1 MEIGVLLNF
10 LLAIALGALI
20 GLEREY
26 ARYRN
31 KGHAY
36 AGIRTFPLIAL
47 AGALAALLG
56 QALSI
61 WILLISIG
69 FMGILVVVAYYVT
82 AELDRTHIG
91 TTSEIAGFITF
102 FIGILTFY
110 QQYLLAV
117 ALTALTALILYA
129 RSLLHHFAEKLTR
142 KEMLDTIVFVLL
154 AFVIL
159 PLLPNNSYGP
169 FEIFNPYITGL
180 MVVLISGISFVGY
193 GLMKWFG
200 ERGIGLS
207 GIFGGLVSSTVVT
220 MDLAQRSKKEKAFY
234 ALALGVILA
243 NGIMFIRVLFE
254 VFVVHR
260 PLFVK
265 LLIPL
270 LVLSG
275 ITAIFSFFLWR
286 KIKKVKSKVALSSPL
301 ALVPAVKFAL
311 FFSFMIAVVKVTE
324 MYLSS
329 RGVYIVSFFSGFA
342 NVDAISLSLS
352 QLARGNLAV
361 DVAARGIIIAAL
373 TNIAVKGGM
382 AYWFGGKAFRNLVVG
397 LFSVLIV
404 FGIVMMIWL

>member
-69 FMGILVVVAYYVT
+69 FMGIFVIVAYYVT

-404 FGIVMMIWL
+404 FGIVMIIWL

>member
-69 FMGILVVVAYYVT
+69 FMGIFVIVAYYVT

-220 MDLAQRSKKEKAFY
+220 MDLAQRSKKEKMFY
-234 ALALGVILA
+234 AFALGVILA

-254 VFVVHR
+254 VLLVHP

-265 LLIPL
+265 LLIPF
-270 LVLSG
+270 LVLAG
-275 ITAIFSFFLWR
+275 ITVVFSFFLWT
-286 KIKKVKSKVALSSPL
+286 KIKKVKSKVALYSPL
-301 ALVPAVKFAL
+301 ALVPAIKFAL
-311 FFSFMIAVVKVTE
+311 FFSFMIAIVKVTE
-324 MYLSS
+324 IYLSS

-352 QLARGNLAV
+352 QLARGNLAL

-382 AYWFGGKAFRNLVVG
+382 AYWFGGKEFRNLVVG

-404 FGIVMMIWL
+404 FGIAMMIWL

>member
-159 PLLPNNSYGP
+159 PLLPNDSYGP